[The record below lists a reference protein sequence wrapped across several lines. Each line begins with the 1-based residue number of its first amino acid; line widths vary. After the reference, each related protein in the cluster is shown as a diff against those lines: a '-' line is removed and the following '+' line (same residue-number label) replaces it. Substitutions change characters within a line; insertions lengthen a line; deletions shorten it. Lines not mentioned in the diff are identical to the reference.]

1 MKILYLTDLY
11 YEAKGRNYFEEDLYI
26 SGILKEHFDIAL
38 CHPKNSKD
46 FENDVDLIVFRN
58 TCPVSGFEEVYE
70 SFVKRVSSNNFRTF
84 NEFVGKAD
92 MKGKQYLLDL
102 TLEDYPVFQPLI
114 ILKTLICF
122 LIVKDMSLNQRMVQ
136 IQ

>member
-58 TCPVSGFEEVYE
+58 ICPVSGFEEVYE
-70 SFVKRVSSNNFRTF
+70 SFVKRVSSNNIRTF

>member
-26 SGILKEHFDIAL
+26 SGILKEHFDIVL

-58 TCPVSGFEEVYE
+58 TGPVSGFEEVYE